1 MDNCRR
7 VEADQNELD
16 VAVNQTIVLQQQ
28 VLEAMKKILDAM
40 NNSETFQEILNEM
53 LEVKRTT
60 DSIGAGINKIKSD
73 QTITDET
80 EAQGIFDE

>member
-1 MDNCRR
+1 
-7 VEADQNELD
+7 
-16 VAVNQTIVLQQQ
+16 
-28 VLEAMKKILDAM
+28 M